1 MILKV
6 YLISFRSWQQDSR
19 RSFRL
24 RGFSAQ
30 SRDAPSE
37 SFGSS
42 LVSLQ
47 ILQSP
52 AGAKPFTVFSRILKP
67 YGSRKKKEKPGQI
80 VETKR
85 DDLEVSAFELNRL
98 PRLTMSQSGRGKS
111 SLQARIRER
120 GNAFNV

>member
-1 MILKV
+1 MQI

-19 RSFRL
+19 RSLRL
-24 RGFSAQ
+24 RGFSAH

-52 AGAKPFTVFSRILKP
+52 AGTKPFTVFSRIL
-67 YGSRKKKEKPGQI
+67 
-80 VETKR
+80 
-85 DDLEVSAFELNRL
+85 
-98 PRLTMSQSGRGKS
+98 
-111 SLQARIRER
+111 
-120 GNAFNV
+120 